1 MYNTVMNR
9 VNKIGRKVKGQH
21 EGPKRVIGYV
31 RVSTDEQAISGA
43 GMESQRQA
51 IIARCERNGWELVE
65 IVEDAGVSAKTLNRP
80 GLTRALDLL
89 KDGRADVLMASK
101 LDRLSRSVKNILD
114 LVEFANGRFDL
125 CLLDLDL
132 DTSTPA
138 GEAQLTLMATVS
150 QLERRLIGQRTKEAL
165 AIKKAQGVKLGRPAI
180 TPSDIE
186 KRILDLRREG
196 LALRTIADRLESEG
210 IRPTNGGKRF
220 YASTL
225 KVVLDRAMVHGE

>member
-1 MYNTVMNR
+1 MYNTVMNS
-9 VNKIGRKVKGQH
+9 VLKKGRKVKGQQD
-21 EGPKRVIGYV
+21 GPKRVIGYV
-31 RVSTDEQAISGA
+31 RVSTEEQAASGA
-43 GMESQRQA
+43 GLESQRQA
-51 IIARCERNGWELVE
+51 IIARCERNGWQLVE

-80 GLTRALDLL
+80 GLIRALDLL
-89 KDGRADVLMASK
+89 KNDEADVLMSAK

-114 LVEFANGRFDL
+114 LMEFASGRFDV

-165 AIKKAQGVKLGRPAI
+165 AIKKAQGVKIGRPST
-180 TPSDIE
+180 TPNDVE
-186 KRILDLRREG
+186 QRILELRREG
-196 LALRTIADRLESEG
+196 LALRAIAERLEEEG

-220 YASTL
+220 YASTI
-225 KVVLDRAMVHGE
+225 KVVLERRSA